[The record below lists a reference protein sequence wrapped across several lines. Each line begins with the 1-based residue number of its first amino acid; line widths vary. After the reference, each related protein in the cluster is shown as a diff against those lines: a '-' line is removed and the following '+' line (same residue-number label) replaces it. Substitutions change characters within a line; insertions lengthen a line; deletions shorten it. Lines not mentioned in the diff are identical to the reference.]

1 MHILFVAPE
10 TGLYNL
16 RFVEGLVRAG
26 ARVTGVG
33 HLPRKRL
40 SPALAELLAGYR
52 PVKSVLDG
60 GELLT
65 AARELARPVPFD
77 RVETIDEPVIE
88 SAAWVRKEFGLPGLT
103 PEQATLCRDK
113 AAMKAKL
120 REYGLPCAA
129 STAAFDAGAALAF
142 AEKEGFPLV
151 VKPLAGFGTL
161 DTFKVSSFVELE
173 RALARLK
180 PSKKRALVIEEFIE
194 GHEGFYDTVTAGGR
208 VAHDFVG
215 HYYPGCLEALSSR
228 AIAPQIACTNRIE
241 QAAYRE
247 LRETGQRVI
256 TALGLTDC
264 ATHMEW
270 FFGPKGLKVSEIGAR
285 PAGERIWDMHV
296 AGNEFDLYKDWALAV
311 LHGRVENK
319 PTRKYAVGS
328 VQIRPEHDGSYR
340 GHDGVE
346 SALRAIGDGMVEC
359 EIPPP
364 GTKTQ
369 PLEKGWH
376 VNTWFRVKHTDY
388 DKLRALL
395 EVIARTVRPRIGR
408 TASKAPRAK

>member
-1 MHILFVAPE
+1 MHVLFVAPD

-26 ARVTGVG
+26 ARVTGLG
-33 HLPRKRL
+33 HSPRAKLR
-40 SPALAELLAGYR
+40 PELAKLLADYR

-60 GELLT
+60 AELLA
-65 AARELARPVPFD
+65 AARDFAKTTPID

-88 SAAWVRKEFGLPGLT
+88 SAAWVRKELGLPGLT

-120 REYGLPCAA
+120 REHGLPCAA
-129 STAAFDAGAALAF
+129 STAARDAKTALAF

-161 DTFKVSSFVELE
+161 DTFKVSSKPELE
-173 RALARLK
+173 RALDKLK
-180 PSKKRALVIEEFIE
+180 PSKDRALVVEEFIE
-194 GHEGFYDTVTAGGR
+194 GHEGFYDTVTANGKI
-208 VAHDFVG
+208 AHDFVG
-215 HYYPGCLEALSSR
+215 HYFPGCLEALSSR
-228 AIAPQIACTNRIE
+228 AISPQIACTNRIE
-241 QAAYRE
+241 ESSYKE
-247 LRETGQRVI
+247 LRETGQKVI
-256 TALGLTDC
+256 TALGLTNC

-296 AGNEFDLYKDWALAV
+296 AGNEFDLYRDWALAV
-311 LHGRVENK
+311 MHGRVEGK

-328 VQIRPEHDGSYR
+328 VQIRPERDGRYR

-359 EIPPP
+359 ELPAP
-364 GTKTQ
+364 GTATQ

-376 VNTWFRVKHTDY
+376 VNTWFRVRRENY
-388 DKLRALL
+388 DELRALL
-395 EVIARTVRPRIGR
+395 DLIAKTVRPRVG
-408 TASKAPRAK
+408 